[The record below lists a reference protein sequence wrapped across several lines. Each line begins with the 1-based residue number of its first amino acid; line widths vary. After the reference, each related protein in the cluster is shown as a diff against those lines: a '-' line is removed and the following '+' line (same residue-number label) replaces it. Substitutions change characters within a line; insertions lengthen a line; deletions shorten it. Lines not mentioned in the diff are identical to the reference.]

1 MRSPIEGGLAF
12 AMTIALALPVAAA
25 SPSEVK
31 DYGTWR
37 NPQNSVHVHITPC
50 GTGAC
55 GIVIWANAKAQADA
69 LKGGTKVLVG
79 TQLFREFHKRK
90 DGSWD
95 GKVFVPDI
103 NKTFSGTAV
112 LVAPDKL
119 KAKGC
124 LFGRVGCKSE
134 IWIKI

>member
-1 MRSPIEGGLAF
+1 MRSSIEGALAF
-12 AMTIALALPVAAA
+12 AMTIALALPATAA
-25 SPSEVK
+25 SSSEAR

-55 GIVIWANAKAQADA
+55 GTVIWANAKAQADA

-79 TQLFREFHKRK
+79 TQLFREFHQQK
-90 DGSWD
+90 DGSWN

-103 NKTFSGTAV
+103 NKTFSGTAR
-112 LVAPDKL
+112 LVEPGKL
-119 KAKGC
+119 MAKGC
-124 LFGRVGCKSE
+124 LFGRVGCKSQV
-134 IWIKI
+134 WTKI